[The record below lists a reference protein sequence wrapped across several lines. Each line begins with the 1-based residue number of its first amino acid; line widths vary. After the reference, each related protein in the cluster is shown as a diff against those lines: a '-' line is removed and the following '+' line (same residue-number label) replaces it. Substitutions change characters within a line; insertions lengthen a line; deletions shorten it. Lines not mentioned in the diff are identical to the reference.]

1 MSLKEFTKEV
11 FTRYGFT
18 EEHINIYL
26 AYLRVPR
33 ATVSEV
39 YMTLGEDHEG
49 LDYKTVLEITEWLEE
64 RGFLKKIEG
73 IVSRYIPLEP
83 FFELFT
89 NESETLRNEIA
100 KIKDNILTD
109 QSKRFEKLENIQNNS
124 VSEVENAVDSQVKA
138 FFEDSDSKNSNKKN
152 KIDKATNRFTETT
165 KALEDKI
172 HSTVDTLNSG
182 LKNTFCVQGCG
193 NGLLA
198 LASCLIPS

>member
-33 ATVSEV
+33 ATISEV
-39 YMTLGEDHEG
+39 FMTLGEEHEG
-49 LDYKTVLEITEWLEE
+49 LEYQNVLEITEWLEE

-73 IVSRYIPLEP
+73 IVPRYIPLEP

-100 KIKDNILTD
+100 KIKDTILTD
-109 QSKRFEKLENIQNNS
+109 QSSRFEKLENIQNKS
-124 VSEVENAVDSQVKA
+124 VSEIENAVDSQVKA
-138 FFEDSDSKNSNKKN
+138 FFEDSDTKNSNKKN
-152 KIDKATNRFTETT
+152 KIDKATNRFTAHYMSVKT
-165 KALEDKI
+165 K
-172 HSTVDTLNSG
+172 
-182 LKNTFCVQGCG
+182 LKLTIQKT
-193 NGLLA
+193 
-198 LASCLIPS
+198 I